1 MRRCSR
7 EMVWKRELTVTC
19 CQELTLIFSRNDNYR
34 IRYTADEMSYRK
46 TFAGF
51 LFKMKFWLSS
61 VCSFQVTNKFMEIA
75 GNRWFK
81 NCIMILGTISACC
94 LNPNSEGRITAHWK
108 KTCEAFE
115 TNFNSRHDYSSHY
128 ISWITHKC
136 WWVINEDCFRILKLE
151 LIGPLC
157 RCNVPHYTWQLGIF

>member
-1 MRRCSR
+1 MMTSHSRRRMRRCSR
-7 EMVWKRELTVTC
+7 EMVWKRELTVIC
-19 CQELTLIFSRNDNYR
+19 CQELTLIFSRNDNYQ

-81 NCIMILGTISACC
+81 NCIMILGTIFCMLFKPQFRREELQHTERKC
-94 LNPNSEGRITAHWK
+94 V
-108 KTCEAFE
+108 
-115 TNFNSRHDYSSHY
+115 RH
-128 ISWITHKC
+128 
-136 WWVINEDCFRILKLE
+136 LKLTST
-151 LIGPLC
+151 LC
-157 RCNVPHYTWQLGIF
+157 TIIRAIIYHESLTSADEWLMRIVSESSSWN